1 MPTISMFQGI
11 LIRMNV
17 RGEHNP
23 PHIHAEYQK
32 DEAVFDFDGNIL
44 EGDLPTRQ
52 TRLVVAW
59 IELHKEELQANWKLA
74 MNKEPLYK
82 IDPLK

>member
-1 MPTISMFQGI
+1 
-11 LIRMNV
+11 MNV

-23 PHIHAEYQK
+23 PHIHSEYQK

-59 IELHKEELQANWKLA
+59 IELHKDELKANWKLA